1 MNRTYRSIRRQL
13 LSKAKSL
20 VLPRRLKFALRRCAN
35 PVVVEV
41 GANDGKTGDPA
52 HFFIQS
58 RQQCKALLIEPVP
71 YLFER
76 LRRNYSHVPGCV
88 PLNVAIGP
96 VLGSASIYYIDPDAK
111 KSFPELPPY
120 FEELASFDKSKITS
134 ILGDRAASLLRER
147 VVKTIPLRT
156 LLEERG
162 ISKVD
167 FLQIDTEGY
176 DYEVLKTFPFDL
188 GPPLLVCFEHC
199 HLSQSD
205 RIAAV
210 SLMVNYGYSV
220 EKWGKDFVC
229 VRRSLGTARKDR
241 IAR

>member
-1 MNRTYRSIRRQL
+1 MNRTYRSIRHQL

-20 VLPRRLKFALRRCAN
+20 LLPRRLKFALRHCDN
-35 PVVVEV
+35 LVVIEV

-52 HFFIQS
+52 HHFIQS
-58 RQQCKALLIEPVP
+58 RRRCKALLIEPVP

-76 LRRNYSHVPGCV
+76 LQRNYSRVPGCV
-88 PLNVAIGP
+88 PVNVAVGP
-96 VLGSASIYYIDPDAK
+96 VLGSASIYYIDPEAK
-111 KSFPELPPY
+111 KSFPELPHY
-120 FEELASFDKSKITS
+120 FEELASFDKRRITS
-134 ILGDRAASLLRER
+134 VLGDRAASLLRER

-176 DYEVLKTFPFDL
+176 DYQVLKTFPFDL
-188 GPPLLVCFEHC
+188 GPPRLVCFEHC

-205 RIAAV
+205 RTAAV
-210 SLMVNYGYSV
+210 SLMANYGYSV

-229 VRRSLGTARKDR
+229 VRRSGWATQKVRNAC
-241 IAR
+241 